1 MQRHDLRLSVRDFG
15 YGPDEKLHYGGDHPL
30 DEVDYQHWQYETEDT
45 PPWLR
50 HSHHSPNDMEDVD
63 NDSDSEIHGR
73 AIALFDFEP
82 ENDNEVRLREGQLI
96 WISYRHGQG
105 WLVAEDDETHETGL
119 VPEEYVQLLA
129 EHDHD
134 HDHDHDLP
142 TQVLPDLL
150 STRDNDGDVN
160 IDNNNESNPQ
170 QDHDS
175 DWIDEDSDELPAVER
190 LKLK

>member
-50 HSHHSPNDMEDVD
+50 HSHSPNDMEDVD

-129 EHDHD
+129 D

-150 STRDNDGDVN
+150 PIRDNDGDVN

-175 DWIDEDSDELPAVER
+175 DWIDEDSDELPAVEG